1 MNRKF
6 NPLIFL
12 ASLGAGGISV
22 IPFSFLQYTHHRG
35 EGLITF
41 QQVGH
46 GSLSIGKEIL
56 FFGLES
62 VMLLF
67 AAIHI
72 ILTILLIGK
81 LVKWV
86 RGEEYRSFISDPLIN
101 TGILAP
107 FISFAMTMNVFIGP
121 VRFFIPSF
129 AQNLQFFMLPA
140 LAVFTVIWAFLMKME
155 IGILKTAFA
164 TSFDVSRLHF
174 GWLLQPFALAMI
186 TVTGTGIAAM
196 AKNPSV
202 AHTAAFLS
210 FVSGSM
216 GFFLFMVKLFSLF
229 KSHFEAPGLPDRQF
243 LPGFLI
249 VVPNITLY
257 AISAFRLGHYFE
269 HQFGAHL
276 HIYFT
281 VVILTAFAFES
292 WYMMFGLSLLSDY
305 FRKHFFSREFYI
317 SQWGLV
323 CPFVAYAVLSAFVY
337 SVFINSVVFYVLV
350 ITAAGVSIALFA
362 ILIRRQL
369 ACAGMSFKENP
380 GCVQQPALNS

>member
-1 MNRKF
+1 MKKTF

-12 ASLGAGGISV
+12 ASLGAGGIAV
-22 IPFSFLQYTHHRG
+22 IPFSFLQYTHHKG
-35 EGLITF
+35 NGLITL

-46 GSLSIGKEIL
+46 GTLPLHKELLFYSLETI
-56 FFGLES
+56 
-62 VMLLF
+62 MLLF
-67 AAIHI
+67 ALVHFM
-72 ILTILLIGK
+72 LTLLLIGK
-81 LVKWV
+81 LIRWV
-86 RGEEYRSFISDPLIN
+86 RSDSYPAFISDPVVN
-101 TGILAP
+101 TGIMAP

-129 AQNLQFFMLPA
+129 AQNLQFFMMPA
-140 LAVFTVIWAFLMKME
+140 LILYTFLWILLMRME
-155 IGILKTAFA
+155 IKILTAAFS
-164 TSFDVSRLHF
+164 TSFDVSKLHF

-202 AHTAAFLS
+202 AHIAAFLS
-210 FVSGSM
+210 LVSGSM
-216 GFFLFMVKLFSLF
+216 GLFLFLVKMFSLF

-269 HQFGAHL
+269 NQFGAHL

-281 VVILTAFAFES
+281 VVIVTAFAFET

-305 FRKHFFSREFYI
+305 FKRHFFSREFYI

-337 SVFINSVVFYVLV
+337 NVFIQSAMFYFISLAAAV
-350 ITAAGVSIALFA
+350 ISIALFA
-362 ILIRRQL
+362 ILIRRQVT
-369 ACAGMSFKENP
+369 CAGMSFKENP
-380 GCVQQPALNS
+380 ECRAAVYNS